1 MNMSQAHGWQDQIKG
16 MQKVI
21 KTRYHKDPAFKA
33 AVDFLM
39 NCPLD
44 HKDIRRVAAIA
55 STVKEMQ
62 WPWWLE
68 DKQ

>member
-1 MNMSQAHGWQDQIKG
+1 MNMSQIHGWQSQCRS

-33 AVDFLM
+33 AVDYLM
-39 NCPLD
+39 SSNLD

-55 STVKEMQ
+55 STIKEMD

-68 DKQ
+68 NKA